1 MNEMVE
7 RVARAL
13 VDQLRADRERMRAH
27 ESLNYEQTDLWPDED
42 HMPPPNNGVYDGMID
57 AVALARAALAAI
69 RVPNQA
75 MVDAV
80 EQRAKEVGARLEM
93 SPESVLEEMIDAAL
107 AE

>member
-57 AVALARAALAAI
+57 AVALARAAFAAI
-69 RVPNQA
+69 RDLTKRWSMLLNSGRKKSVR
-75 MVDAV
+75 VWRCLL
-80 EQRAKEVGARLEM
+80 RASSKK
-93 SPESVLEEMIDAAL
+93 
-107 AE
+107 